1 MALLNARDLKRLV
14 KDVDALVQRAIESP
28 DITFATEE
36 AAAMLQALQLK
47 LPSEVGGVDS
57 SRAWADLTDTERSDL
72 TAQLQALRASL
83 EGITEPSYLM
93 SPRLAPTWAIALLLA
108 LSVAAIGGALFQIH
122 SRWSVSMPDE
132 MASADRQAA
141 HAALQQHAEQLTR
154 ERVSLQAQ
162 IETRNTELSR
172 LEGNRDAAAK
182 ATPLDKVA
190 IDGLDVEIA
199 AARKGVAAAKAE
211 IDAVV
216 QREAQWW
223 RQASEAEASMKPKG
237 LDVLLMVI
245 LFGALGGCLHL
256 ASSLTMYI
264 GNRDFK
270 RSWIAYYLMAPLQG
284 AALAPL
290 IFLLLRSAI
299 LSPQAAGDTGALN
312 LTAIYAFSGLTGLFA
327 KQAIERLAAV
337 FVAMFTKIDARD
349 QTKPAAGAGT

>member
-1 MALLNARDLKRLV
+1 MALLTARDIKRLV
-14 KDVDALVQRAIESP
+14 KDVDALVQKAVESP
-28 DITFATEE
+28 DITFATQD
-36 AAAMLQALQLK
+36 AAATLQALQLK
-47 LPSEVGGVDS
+47 LPSEVGGVDT
-57 SRAWADLTDTERSDL
+57 RAWTDFTDQERNDL
-72 TAQLQALRASL
+72 TARLHALQASL
-83 EGITEPSYLM
+83 QGITEPSYLM
-93 SPRLAPTWAIALLLA
+93 SPRLAPTWAITFLLA
-108 LSVAAIGGALFQIH
+108 ISIAAIGMALFQIH

-132 MASADRQAA
+132 MASTDRQAA
-141 HAALQQHAEQLTR
+141 YAALRQHAEQVTR
-154 ERVSLQAQ
+154 ERVTLQAQ
-162 IETRNTELSR
+162 VESRNTELGR
-172 LEGNRDAAAK
+172 LEADRDTAAR
-182 ATPLDKVA
+182 ATPVDKVA
-190 IDGLDVEIA
+190 IDGLDAGIT
-199 AARKGVAAAKAE
+199 AARKRVAEARAELDAA
-211 IDAVV
+211 V
-216 QREAQWW
+216 QREVQW
-223 RQASEAEASMKPKG
+223 RSEASQVEASMKPKG

-299 LSPQAAGDTGALN
+299 LSPQAASDTGALN

-337 FVAMFTKIDARD
+337 FAAMFTKIEARD